1 MTTRTTNYR
10 ILQVITPSHIGGAE
24 RHLEWLAPRL
34 RERGHQLHVV
44 CNKRSHAREE
54 LGRIFQDLDFK
65 LQPLPI
71 GGKMDVRS
79 LLTLMRAARCFG
91 ADVTHS
97 HLSTASWWCGWLNRM
112 GVCPSV
118 GHVQGFTTSRW
129 HCGQARLIACSPAV
143 KEHLMTQ
150 GIAAERITVL
160 PNPVDPRTICPQRPA
175 AAVRAEFGA
184 DEMTPVIGS
193 FAHLSEKKGWREFLE
208 AVPAVLRYHPS
219 AQFWCVG
226 EGAMRQELE
235 NQAQAGGYAANVR
248 FLGFRRDV
256 ADLMNAVDIM
266 ALPSHREPFGIV
278 YVEAGLLK
286 KPTIACAAGGAPEVV
301 VDGLTGLLVPP
312 RCSEALAEAINKLL
326 DDPAQAARLGQIAYE
341 RALEHFGWTSYLDKL
356 ETIYDAVAQTRSNPR
371 HVAATTY

>member
-1 MTTRTTNYR
+1 MRTNTYR

-34 RERGHQLHVV
+34 RERGHQLHIV

-54 LGRIFQDLDFK
+54 LGRVLQGVDFK
-65 LQPLPI
+65 LQSLPI
-71 GGKMDVRS
+71 GGKMELRALLSLMCAVRG
-79 LLTLMRAARCFG
+79 FG
-91 ADVTHS
+91 ADMTHS

-118 GHVQGFTTSRW
+118 GHVQGFTNAQW
-129 HCGQARLIACSPAV
+129 HRGQERLIACSPAV
-143 KEHLMTQ
+143 KEHLIAQ
-150 GIAAERITVL
+150 GLAPERITVL
-160 PNPVDPRTICPQRPA
+160 PNPVDPQTICPRRPA
-175 AAVRAEFGA
+175 AAVRAEFGVN
-184 DEMTPVIGS
+184 ETTPIIGS
-193 FAHLSEKKGWREFLE
+193 FAHLSEKKGWREFLD
-208 AVPAVLRYHPS
+208 AVPAVLRQHPT

-226 EGAMRQELE
+226 EGAMLQELE
-235 NQAQAGGYAANVR
+235 TRAQAGGYAANVR

-312 RCSEALAEAINKLL
+312 RCSVALAEAINKLL
-326 DDPAQAARLGQIAYE
+326 DDPAQAARMGQIGYE
-341 RALEHFGWTSYLDKL
+341 RALEHFGWSAFLDKL
-356 ETIYDAVAQTRSNPR
+356 ETVYDAVAETRSNPR
-371 HVAATTY
+371 NVPATTY